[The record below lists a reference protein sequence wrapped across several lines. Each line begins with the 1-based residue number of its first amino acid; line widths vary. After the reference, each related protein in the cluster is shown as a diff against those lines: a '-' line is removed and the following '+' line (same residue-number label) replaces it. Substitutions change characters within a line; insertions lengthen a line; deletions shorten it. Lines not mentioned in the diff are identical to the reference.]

1 MTAAL
6 LFQILWTEFSED
18 DEIFI
23 ITVDGI
29 DCRIR
34 EPRKIP
40 STHWYSH
47 KFGGP
52 GLTYE
57 LGIAIHQQ
65 KLVWIRGPEPSGKG
79 DLQNFRAPDG
89 LKSRIPL
96 GKKVVAD
103 SSSGTNRF
111 EPSVLR
117 ETRPEYKVFPLKVF
131 RDHIYQEARMKTGSS
146 YWMNKAKEK
155 KLTKTAPTTK
165 PSSTGAS
172 SG

>member
-1 MTAAL
+1 V
-6 LFQILWTEFSED
+6 WTEFSEN

-40 STHWYSH
+40 STQWYSH
-47 KFGGP
+47 KFDGP

-89 LKSRIPL
+89 LKSKIPL

-103 SSSGTNRF
+103 SIYKDVACAIKNPQDTADVRRF
-111 EPSVLR
+111 KRRARARHETFNGRLKNFRVLA
-117 ETRPEYKVFPLKVF
+117 ETFRHGHSKHMWVFEAVCVITQYEIENGHPLFDV
-131 RDHIYQEARMKTGSS
+131 
-146 YWMNKAKEK
+146 
-155 KLTKTAPTTK
+155 
-165 PSSTGAS
+165 
-172 SG
+172 